1 MPDWFPLAGRE
12 ISQTDHQCKLETAFE
27 HFSPKGALTED
38 AVAHRSPKDGGDRGV
53 GDSRPDPLR
62 LL

>member
-27 HFSPKGALTED
+27 HFGPKEAFTED
-38 AVAHRSPKDGGDRGV
+38 AVPHRRPNDGWNHGV